1 MIQHPGNSNF
11 LLWELIDDIRQG
23 IFSRCKSCGLT
34 TNDIRLLTEL
44 QLDDIIYIARSN
56 VSVISYQVDPG
67 LLRAL
72 IGQAR
77 EDRAR
82 KTLAERAVSLGAS
95 AKMMGFFF
103 GWTGRDVARYREL
116 NPDSLFSRGRPP
128 IPNEQTAR
136 DVIQQL
142 RQAGITAETEDF
154 AMLEIM
160 IDIAQQ
166 SKIPVCSVWHVIE
179 ETLEILATSPV
190 TRTARN
196 EACWARLSQFDFRD
210 RDISPQSPLSGP
222 ARRLPSP
229 HADNTKEPRQ

>member
-23 IFSRCKSCGLT
+23 LFSRCKSCGLT
-34 TNDIRLLTEL
+34 TEDIRLLTEL
-44 QLDDIIYIARSN
+44 QLDDVIYIARSS
-56 VSVISYQVDPG
+56 VSVVSYQVDPG

-128 IPNEQTAR
+128 IPDEQTAR
-136 DVIQQL
+136 DVIQRL

-166 SKIPVCSVWHVIE
+166 CKIPVCSVWHVIE

-190 TRTARN
+190 TRAARS
-196 EACWARLSQFDFRD
+196 EACWARLSLFDFRD
-210 RDISPQSPLSGP
+210 RDIPPLPPLTGP
-222 ARRLPSP
+222 ERRLTSP
-229 HADNTKEPRQ
+229 HADNNQESRQ